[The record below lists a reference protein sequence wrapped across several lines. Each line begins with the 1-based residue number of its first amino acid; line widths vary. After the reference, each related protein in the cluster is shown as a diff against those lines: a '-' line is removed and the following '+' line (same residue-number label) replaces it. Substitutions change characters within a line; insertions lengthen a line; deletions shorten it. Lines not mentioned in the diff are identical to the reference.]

1 MKPALFAFASPSA
14 LCVPSDPTFIVWMG
28 SSR

>member
-1 MKPALFAFASPSA
+1 MKRAPLALARPSA
-14 LCVPSDPTFIVWMG
+14 LCVPSDPTFSVWIG